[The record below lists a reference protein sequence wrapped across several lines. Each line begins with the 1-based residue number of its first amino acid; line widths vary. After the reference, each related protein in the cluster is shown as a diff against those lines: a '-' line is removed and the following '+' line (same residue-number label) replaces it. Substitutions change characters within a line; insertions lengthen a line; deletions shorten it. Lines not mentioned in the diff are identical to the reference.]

1 MTPAQ
6 VGAACGD
13 ARARPFPVVLRHPRT
28 GRTYRLVP
36 LDTLAPEPEVLA
48 RLVALCNEPEL
59 FRWLFAA
66 RCGDRPY
73 GPEDARGWLAW
84 GAAGWL
90 AGGPCAF
97 VALDEDGLPAAAC
110 DLQSADAEPEIGF
123 WCGAAHRGL
132 GTPMVEALAGLA
144 RVAGCQGLRARV
156 RPGTRAPRPCSAAA
170 VSPVP
175 VPAPMVSRGGTVRW
189 AAPRPG

>member
-1 MTPAQ
+1 MPVPARTP
-6 VGAACGD
+6 VL
-13 ARARPFPVVLRHPRT
+13 LRHPGT

-36 LDTLAPEPEVLA
+36 LDTLAPTPAVLA
-48 RLVALCNEPEL
+48 RLVALCNEPEV

-84 GAAGWL
+84 GSAGWL

-110 DLQSADAEPEIGF
+110 DLQSADPEPEIGF

-144 RVAGCQGLRARV
+144 RVAGCQGLSARV
-156 RPGTRAPRPCSAAA
+156 RPGNLRSEALLRRCGFARIGAA
-170 VSPVP
+170 VGDASLWHRPLV
-175 VPAPMVSRGGTVRW
+175 GG
-189 AAPRPG
+189 